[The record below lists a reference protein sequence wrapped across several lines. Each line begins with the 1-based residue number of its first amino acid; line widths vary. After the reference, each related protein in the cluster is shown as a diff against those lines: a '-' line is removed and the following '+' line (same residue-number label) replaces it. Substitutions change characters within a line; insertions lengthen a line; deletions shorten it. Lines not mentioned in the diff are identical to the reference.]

1 MRATKILKALGH
13 ETRYKMLQLLLQHNY
28 CVRALSKKLGLTES
42 AVSQHLKVLREA
54 GLLVGVK
61 RGYYMHYDVNRSALR
76 ELSSKIEE
84 LAAMKREER

>member
-28 CVRALSKKLGLTES
+28 CVRALSKTWADRIGSITTSKGS
-42 AVSQHLKVLREA
+42 KEA

-61 RGYYMHYDVNRSALR
+61 RGYYMHYDVNQC
-76 ELSSKIEE
+76 
-84 LAAMKREER
+84 LARTFLQD